1 MREVSVWNWTLYFLS
16 WEKQTPATHKGMRK
30 KFSNHASC
38 SDYDLTVAELA
49 ALPSL
54 IEKGMHELADD
65 SVGRVIYHLNVIP
78 DGPYSADSTK
88 NRPYSL
94 REAFIAEKEEL
105 KKIVAN
111 EGRVIRS
118 IAEACGGKG
127 GTTDAAAA
135 FASAKSTPVK
145 KAVLAGNAKAS
156 ERTILQ
162 LQHSLEQVQE
172 YNKRLKVDLATSK
185 GGGVMGGGGGGVG
198 GGGVGGGG
206 GRLLGRGGAAV
217 GGLVVPDR
225 ARPFPSLFTLAKT
238 VVPPVARPGF
248 CTVTAGSEGIRGRSS
263 PGRALPLFSA
273 RPSVTCSHQVTIVF
287 RVLRKD
293 VDVLRVANFM
303 IGRVCGT
310 RCAPKRL
317 CRNRC
322 PSSSLCSWVGGGKRE
337 TRGVGVAGFPVPP
350 SRVHTECCTLD
361 RSRLS
366 ALIEFLRS
374 VLRERGRGFLDL
386 NCFPSKRIIVVTV
399 TVTHRPNDL

>member
-1 MREVSVWNWTLYFLS
+1 
-16 WEKQTPATHKGMRK
+16 MRK

-185 GGGVMGGGGGGVG
+185 GGGGGGEGGGGGGGGGVG

-206 GRLLGRGGAAV
+206 GRSQARGGLGRPRSRSAISRPREPRKACRASGCKV
-217 GGLVVPDR
+217 G
-225 ARPFPSLFTLAKT
+225 F
-238 VVPPVARPGF
+238 
-248 CTVTAGSEGIRGRSS
+248 
-263 PGRALPLFSA
+263 
-273 RPSVTCSHQVTIVF
+273 
-287 RVLRKD
+287 
-293 VDVLRVANFM
+293 
-303 IGRVCGT
+303 
-310 RCAPKRL
+310 L
-317 CRNRC
+317 CRGC
-322 PSSSLCSWVGGGKRE
+322 K
-337 TRGVGVAGFPVPP
+337 
-350 SRVHTECCTLD
+350 
-361 RSRLS
+361 
-366 ALIEFLRS
+366 
-374 VLRERGRGFLDL
+374 
-386 NCFPSKRIIVVTV
+386 
-399 TVTHRPNDL
+399 